1 MVILSASEESVVHF
15 KFWTSGTLTG
25 ASRPFLEGRLNRGV

>member
-15 KFWTSGTLTG
+15 KFWTSGPLTG
-25 ASRPFLEGRLNRGV
+25 ASLPLPEGRLKRGV